1 MKQAMR
7 RPASLAYRLVILIG
21 VAATAVFLSFGWTIG
36 RSIENHF
43 IEQDVRDLH
52 TLAAAVQK
60 VLLSTQNN
68 HEFETLPRQL
78 TEILIGHQGT
88 FLYVAQ
94 ANGTPIF
101 SSAEEDFTKTVNVLK
116 PARQLNAQGLHVWRG
131 KHRTYRGI
139 VLQMPSDIKGVNQ
152 PMIVVLA
159 TAIDFHLYYLGQ
171 VRRELWLLT
180 AGSIL
185 VMLIAVWIAV
195 YQGHAPLRD
204 ITAQLRK
211 ISTDQLHVRLEP
223 EAVPIELSALASS
236 FNDML
241 ARIEE
246 MVHRLS
252 NFSADIAHELRTP
265 ITSLMT
271 QTQVAL
277 SGTRDIEHYREI
289 LYSNLEEFER
299 MAQMIGD
306 MLFLAQTDNK
316 LIKPNVTDVDLALE
330 VKALF
335 EYFEAWADE
344 RRVDLELVGLVKVT
358 GDRQMLRRALS
369 NLLSNALR
377 YASPASAIVVK
388 LDQFDPFTIRIVV
401 ENTGAPIPPE
411 FLPRLFDRFYRV
423 DQSRRRNGEGAGLGL
438 AIVKSIVEAHGG
450 KVMVMSNESTTQ
462 FQITLPSVPSQAVL

>member
-1 MKQAMR
+1 MR
-7 RPASLAYRLVILIG
+7 RPVSLAYRLVILIG
-21 VAATAVFLSFGWTIG
+21 IAATAVFLAFGWTIG

-43 IEQDVRDLH
+43 IEQDVNDLR
-52 TLAAAVQK
+52 TLGTAVKK
-60 VLLSTQNN
+60 VLLSTQSNP
-68 HEFETLPRQL
+68 ELEALPQQF
-78 TEILIGHQGT
+78 TEIMTVHQGT

-101 SSAEEDFTKTVNVLK
+101 SSAEEDFIRTVDVLK
-116 PARQLNAQGLHVWRG
+116 PARHLNAQALHVWRG
-131 KHRTYRGI
+131 KHKTYRGV
-139 VLQMPSDIKGVNQ
+139 VLQMPSGIKGVNQ
-152 PMIVVLA
+152 PLIVVLA

-195 YQGHAPLRD
+195 YQGHAPLRQ
-204 ITAQLRK
+204 ITAQIRK

-223 EAVPIELSALASS
+223 DCVPIELSALASS

-241 ARIEE
+241 ARIEG
-246 MVHRLS
+246 MVRRLS

-277 SGTRDIEHYREI
+277 SGTRDMGNYREI
-289 LYSNLEEFER
+289 LYSNLEEYER
-299 MAQMIGD
+299 IAQMISD
-306 MLFLAQTDNK
+306 MLFLAQTDNN

-335 EYFEAWADE
+335 EYFEALADE
-344 RRVDLELVGLVKVT
+344 RHVRLEIKGAGKVK

-369 NLLSNALR
+369 NLLSNAIR
-377 YASPASAIVVK
+377 YTPIGERIVIRIDHVNSVAI
-388 LDQFDPFTIRIVV
+388 QIVV
-401 ENTGAPIPPE
+401 ENPGSPIAPE
-411 FLPRLFDRFYRV
+411 LLPALFDRFYRV
-423 DQSRRRNGEGAGLGL
+423 DQSRQRKGDGVGLGL
-438 AIVKSIVEAHGG
+438 SIVKSIVEAHGG
-450 KVMVMSNESTTQ
+450 KIVATSDRGWTK
-462 FQITLPSVPSQAVL
+462 FHITLPSEAPSNNVK